1 MPLRKA
7 FEGNETI
14 LDLSADAVAKMAM
27 AEELR
32 LVASKMD
39 RLWSAIEAKI
49 PLQEEFVLRF
59 REMKEATI
67 ELQRARR
74 NLKRKYQCQKKKNTK
89 CESPKKIY
97 TGLISA
103 LKRLWKF

>member
-14 LDLSADAVAKMAM
+14 LDLSADAVAKMADGQ
-27 AEELR
+27 ELR

-74 NLKRKYQCQKKKNTK
+74 NLKRKYQCQKKKIRNARAQRKST
-89 CESPKKIY
+89 
-97 TGLISA
+97 LD
-103 LKRLWKF
+103 